1 MITEELIA
9 GMVIVVGTIVAFL
22 MALLVV
28 QIYRGDKD
36 DSQHN
41 GHH

>member
-1 MITEELIA
+1 MITVDLIT

-28 QIYRGDKD
+28 QIYRGNKD
-36 DSQHN
+36 NSHHN
-41 GHH
+41 GSH